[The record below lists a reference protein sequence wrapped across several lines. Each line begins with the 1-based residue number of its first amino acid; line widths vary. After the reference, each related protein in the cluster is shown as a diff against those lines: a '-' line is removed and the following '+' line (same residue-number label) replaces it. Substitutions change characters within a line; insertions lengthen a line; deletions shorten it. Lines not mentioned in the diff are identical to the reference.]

1 MKILVIGS
9 GGREHA
15 LCWKLAQSVKTSALY
30 AAPGNP
36 GMAQLATCLPTSDYL
51 EAADAIDADLTVVGP
66 EAPLAAGIVDRF
78 REKGRRIVGPT
89 AAAARLEASKAF
101 AKEFMLR
108 AGIPTARFATVE
120 TADQAVA
127 ALGEFDYP
135 VVLKADGLAAGKGVI
150 IANSKTEAEQAIAQL
165 LAPEATLVIEEF
177 LTGEEVSFIVLS
189 DGVNILPLEPTQD
202 HKAVFDGDRGPN
214 TGGMGAYCDGR
225 ILGDFQKALVMAQVI
240 RPAIE
245 HMRADGHPFS
255 GFLYAGLMM
264 TRNGPKV
271 LEFNARL
278 GDPETQALM
287 HRMESDF
294 VEPLFA
300 AAHGTLDERELK
312 WRADP
317 SVCVVLAAAGY
328 PGSVRNGDPITG
340 LDQVTGAS
348 VFHAGTK
355 SIDNVLN
362 TAGGRVLGV
371 TASGATLKSAIDKS
385 YEEVRKIRFEGMHY
399 RTDIGQKGL
408 KRWQE

>member
-15 LCWKLAQSVKTSALY
+15 LCWKLAQSAKTLALY

-36 GMAQLATCLPTSDYL
+36 GIAQVATCLATSDYL
-51 EAADAIDADLTVVGP
+51 AAADSIDADLTVVGP

-89 AAAARLEASKAF
+89 AAAARLEASKVF

-108 AGIPTARFATVE
+108 AGIPTARFATVD
-120 TADQAVA
+120 TADQARA
-127 ALGEFDYP
+127 ALHEFDFP

-150 IANSKTEAEQAIAQL
+150 IANSPEEAEQAIAQL
-165 LAPEATLVIEEF
+165 LTPGSILVIEEF

-189 DGVNILPLEPTQD
+189 DGVNVLALEPTQD
-202 HKAVFDGDRGPN
+202 HKAVFDGDQGPN

-225 ILGDFQKALVMAQVI
+225 ILGDFQKALVMAQII

-278 GDPETQALM
+278 GDPETQVLM

-300 AAHGTLDERELK
+300 AAHGTLDESNLN
-312 WRADP
+312 WRPDP

-328 PGSVRNGDPITG
+328 PGSVRTGDQITG
-340 LDQVTGAS
+340 LDQVTGAT
-348 VFHAGTK
+348 VFHAGTNI
-355 SIDNVLN
+355 IDNVLA
-362 TAGGRVLGV
+362 TSGGRVLGV
-371 TASGATLKSAIDKS
+371 TASGATLESAIDNS
-385 YEEVRKIRFEGMHY
+385 YQEVRNIHFDGMHY

-408 KRWQE
+408 KRWT